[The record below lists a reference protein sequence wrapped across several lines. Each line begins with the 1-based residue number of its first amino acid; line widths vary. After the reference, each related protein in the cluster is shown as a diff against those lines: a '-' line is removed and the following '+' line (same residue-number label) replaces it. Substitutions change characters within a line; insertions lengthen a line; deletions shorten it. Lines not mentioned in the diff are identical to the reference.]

1 MQSEPVLL
9 TTAIAVVLYNV
20 ATLLGVGVDQDTI
33 TQLVVSVGA
42 IAAAFFARE
51 KVTPVP

>member
-1 MQSEPVLL
+1 MKNEPVLL

-20 ATLLGVGVDQDTI
+20 ATVLGIGVDQDTV

-42 IAAAFFARE
+42 IVAGLVARQ
-51 KVTPVP
+51 KVTPV

>member
-1 MQSEPVLL
+1 MRTEPVLL

-20 ATLLGVGVDQDTI
+20 ATVLGIGVDQDTV

-42 IAAAFFARE
+42 IVAAVLARR
-51 KVTPVP
+51 KVTPA

>member
-1 MQSEPVLL
+1 MNNEPVLL

-20 ATLLGVGVDQDTI
+20 ATLLGIGVDQDTV

-42 IAAAFFARE
+42 IVAALVARE
-51 KVTPVP
+51 NVTPV

>member
-1 MQSEPVLL
+1 MNNEPVLL

-20 ATLLGVGVDQDTI
+20 ATVLGIGVDQDTV

-42 IAAAFFARE
+42 VVAAFIARDR
-51 KVTPVP
+51 VTPA

>member
-1 MQSEPVLL
+1 MNEPVLL

-20 ATLLGVGVDQDTI
+20 ATLLGIGVDQDTV

-42 IAAAFFARE
+42 VVTALIARSH
-51 KVTPVP
+51 VTPV

>member
-1 MQSEPVLL
+1 MSTEPVLL

-20 ATLLGVGVDQDTI
+20 ATVLGIGVDQDTI

-42 IAAAFFARE
+42 VVAALLARE
-51 KVTPVP
+51 QVTPV